1 MKATHLFNTLSLQ
14 GVERK
19 LKDVTEMPMF
29 NIYLQ
34 EQN

>member
-14 GVERK
+14 EVERK
-19 LKDVTEMPMF
+19 LKDVTEMLMF

-34 EQN
+34 EQD